1 MWGVVLKTGLHN
13 LSQMICTLSVHSFGC
28 SSGSAWAANVH
39 AASARVSWPNR
50 LGSHRQVPSVL
61 EYSAWLVFVV
71 QGWKLAAFWCA
82 TLVLRKGW
90 SPYRRGPADVR
101 PRGTSRAAVRK
112 APPSSA
118 ALPLVGWNVGA
129 RGRGRV
135 SQALHSKRSC
145 SPLRK
150 HRYCPGCVV
159 KSGSFP
165 PLLVPQDLIVVSDI
179 CLFSAPFFLPAVIPH
194 SDPV

>member
-13 LSQMICTLSVHSFGC
+13 LIQMICTLSVHSFGC

-112 APPSSA
+112 APPA
-118 ALPLVGWNVGA
+118 VQLCLWWAETWGLGGEGGCPKLCTQNVPVPHWGSTDTA
-129 RGRGRV
+129 QGVLLRV
-135 SQALHSKRSC
+135 EAFLHCWS
-145 SPLRK
+145 
-150 HRYCPGCVV
+150 HR
-159 KSGSFP
+159 
-165 PLLVPQDLIVVSDI
+165 I
-179 CLFSAPFFLPAVIPH
+179 
-194 SDPV
+194 